1 MWGKQLCKKQKNFNI
16 DDIRVLLQQINDTVQ
31 EAHPDEDD
39 IVGIIVWNNVLS
51 IAEQLGIT
59 L

>member
-1 MWGKQLCKKQKNFNI
+1 MQTTNNFNTEN
-16 DDIRVLLQQINDTVQ
+16 IRTHLNQINDTVQ
-31 EAHPDEDD
+31 EVHGDVDD
-39 IVGIIVWNNVLS
+39 DVGAIVWNACLS

>member
-1 MWGKQLCKKQKNFNI
+1 MKNFNI
-16 DDIRVLLQQINDTVQ
+16 DEIRNLLNQINNTVQ
-31 EAHPDEDD
+31 EAHPDDD
-39 IVGIIVWNNVLS
+39 DDVGAIVWNNVLS

>member
-1 MWGKQLCKKQKNFNI
+1 MQTTKNFNI
-16 DDIRVLLQQINDTVQ
+16 DDIRTLLQQINDTVQ
-31 EAHPDEDD
+31 TAHPDEDD
-39 IVGIIVWNNVLS
+39 DVGAIVWNNVLS

>member
-1 MWGKQLCKKQKNFNI
+1 MQTTKNFNI
-16 DDIRVLLQQINDTVQ
+16 DDIRTLLQQINDTVQ

-39 IVGIIVWNNVLS
+39 DVGAIVWNNVLG